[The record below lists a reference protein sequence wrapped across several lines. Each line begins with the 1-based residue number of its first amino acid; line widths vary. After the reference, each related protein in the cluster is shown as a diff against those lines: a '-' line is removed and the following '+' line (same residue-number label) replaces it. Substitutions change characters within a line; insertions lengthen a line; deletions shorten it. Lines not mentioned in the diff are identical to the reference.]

1 VGPERL
7 PNSFAA
13 RNRTL
18 TGAGVVAALPAEARA
33 LGPSMRSSDSD
44 PFEELATLSGS
55 RLAISGIGYEGAQS
69 AARALV
75 DAGVTALMTFGMAGG
90 LDPAL
95 KAGCIVLP
103 AELISPSGS
112 RFVTCRSWRERIA
125 AAVSSSQAV
134 TEGNLLTSALAIESV
149 VAKAAAYRSSGAVAV
164 DMESAAV
171 AEVAAAARL
180 PFIAVRVIV
189 DTAADALPRA
199 VVAASRAGRVRMG
212 RLIAG
217 LLLAPGQIKPLM
229 RLSQRYR
236 TAMRSLRVIAEAGV
250 LAPLDTDS

>member
-1 VGPERL
+1 
-7 PNSFAA
+7 
-13 RNRTL
+13 
-18 TGAGVVAALPAEARA
+18 
-33 LGPSMRSSDSD
+33 MRSSDSD

-55 RLAISGIGYEGAQS
+55 RLAISGIGYERAQS

-75 DAGVTALMTFGMAGG
+75 DAGVTALMTFGTAGG

-103 AELISPSGS
+103 AELISPSGT

-134 TEGNLLTSALAIESV
+134 TEGNLLTSALALESV

-189 DTAADALPRA
+189 DTAADVLPRA
-199 VVAASRAGRVRMG
+199 VVAASRAGGVRMG

-217 LLLAPGQIKPLM
+217 LLFAPGQIKPLM

-236 TAMRSLRVIAEAGV
+236 TALRSLRVIAEAGA